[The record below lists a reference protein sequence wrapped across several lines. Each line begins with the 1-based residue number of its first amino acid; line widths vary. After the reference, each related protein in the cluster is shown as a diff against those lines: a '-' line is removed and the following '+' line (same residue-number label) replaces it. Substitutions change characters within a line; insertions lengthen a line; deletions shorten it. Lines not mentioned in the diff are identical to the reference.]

1 MECLSAGLRVDRAGD
16 DVAGFVIG
24 DKMRTAG
31 GPPNETHY
39 MRTWIV
45 DFIKGSLRNCRCET
59 VSESSAKVVLHTN
72 ECNFYEK
79 CAAGSKML
87 WFF

>member
-39 MRTWIV
+39 MGTWIV
-45 DFIKGSLRNCRCET
+45 DFIKGRLRNCR
-59 VSESSAKVVLHTN
+59 
-72 ECNFYEK
+72 
-79 CAAGSKML
+79 
-87 WFF
+87 W